1 MRLHTTVRAL
11 TAVAATAAIVAPSAG
26 AAVPRASGVSG
37 GSATP
42 SAAQPHTNG
51 SSDATP
57 LALAAIAA
65 GLAVG
70 GVGARRR
77 MAGAATARTQSVRSS

>member
-1 MRLHTTVRAL
+1 MRLHATMRAL
-11 TAVAATAAIVAPSAG
+11 TAVAATAAIAAPSAG
-26 AAVPRASGVSG
+26 AAIPRPSGVSG

-42 SAAQPHTNG
+42 TAVQPHPSG

-57 LALAAIAA
+57 LVIAAIAG

-70 GVGARRR
+70 GYGARRR
-77 MAGAATARTQSVRSS
+77 MAGTASVRPGSMQSS